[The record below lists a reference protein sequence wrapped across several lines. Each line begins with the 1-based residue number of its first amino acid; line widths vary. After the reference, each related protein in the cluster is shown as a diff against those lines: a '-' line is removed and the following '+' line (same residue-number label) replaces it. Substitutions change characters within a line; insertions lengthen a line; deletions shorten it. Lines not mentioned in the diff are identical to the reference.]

1 MFLKAFKNRL
11 PKQTNL
17 RMFASLD
24 IAGEPTYP
32 KMVSAS
38 LPGPITK
45 AKTAELGETT
55 CNLAANIGFMVDIQK
70 SKGNYICDADGNTFL
85 DMFMN
90 ISSTAMGHNHPS
102 VLEAARSDEMVSL
115 IANRTAQGMHP
126 ISQTKQLLDDAFMSV
141 APAGMT
147 RVGPA
152 MCGSC
157 SVEAAFKHACI
168 AYAQRKRGSMSAA
181 PSQEELA
188 SCLKNQ
194 APGSPDYAILSFK
207 SAFHGRMFGCLSTT
221 RSKAIHKLDMPSF
234 DWPAVDPPRYKFP
247 LADNEEYNRSQ
258 DDESLRSVAEIIDGV
273 FQEKGQ
279 EVVAVVI
286 EPILAEGGDI
296 QISGYFANEIRK
308 LTKEKGIYFIVDE
321 VQSGVVTTGT
331 YWAHE

>member
-1 MFLKAFKNRL
+1 
-11 PKQTNL
+11 
-17 RMFASLD
+17 
-24 IAGEPTYP
+24 
-32 KMVSAS
+32 
-38 LPGPITK
+38 
-45 AKTAELGETT
+45 
-55 CNLAANIGFMVDIQK
+55 
-70 SKGNYICDADGNTFL
+70 
-85 DMFMN
+85 
-90 ISSTAMGHNHPS
+90 
-102 VLEAARSDEMVSL
+102 
-115 IANRTAQGMHP
+115 
-126 ISQTKQLLDDAFMSV
+126 
-141 APAGMT
+141 
-147 RVGPA
+147 
-152 MCGSC
+152 
-157 SVEAAFKHACI
+157 
-168 AYAQRKRGSMSAA
+168 MSAA